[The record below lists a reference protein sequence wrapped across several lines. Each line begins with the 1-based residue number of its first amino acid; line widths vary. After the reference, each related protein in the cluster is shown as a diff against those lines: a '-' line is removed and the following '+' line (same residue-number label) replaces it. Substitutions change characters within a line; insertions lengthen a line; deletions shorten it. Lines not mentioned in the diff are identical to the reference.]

1 MHSIF
6 YVYKKK
12 AKKEMS
18 TNKHAIIRYQTL
30 DKCFANSGKR
40 YYIEDLLETCNEAI
54 YNFDETSDGIKIR
67 QLYDDIKFM
76 ESEQGWSIP
85 LEKVKDGR
93 RAFYRYEE
101 ASFSINNQPLNDA
114 EAEQLKSAMLVL
126 TRFKGM
132 PQFEWVQELIPKL
145 DKTFNLYTDSNQ
157 EIISFDNNQFLKG
170 TDFISP
176 LFEAIQNK
184 QTLLINYKS
193 FKSKVVQNII
203 FHPYHLKQYNNRWF
217 LFGKHNEFSN
227 LTNLALD
234 RIQTVNQASIS
245 FDESELVDFEEYFDD
260 FIGVTKP
267 NEFQLT
273 TIVLKASN
281 QLAPYIK
288 TKPLHGS
295 QKMIEQSN
303 NNFIFSIDVIPNF
316 ELKKLLLSFGN
327 EITVIEPL
335 ELKNEIIEI
344 LNKNINNYN

>member
-1 MHSIF
+1 
-6 YVYKKK
+6 
-12 AKKEMS
+12 MS

-40 YYIEDLLETCNEAI
+40 YYIEDLLEACNKAI
-54 YNFDETSDGIKIR
+54 FNFDETSDGIKKR

-101 ASFSINNQPLNDA
+101 AFFSINNQPLNDA

-157 EIISFDNNQFLKG
+157 EIISFDNNKFLIG
-170 TDFISP
+170 TEFITP
-176 LFEAIQNK
+176 LFKAIQNK
-184 QTLLINYKS
+184 QTLLIDYKS
-193 FKSKVVQNII
+193 FKSKVAQNII

-217 LFGKHNEFSN
+217 LFGKHNDYNN
-227 LTNLALD
+227 LINLALD
-234 RIQTVNQASIS
+234 RIQSIEQS
-245 FDESELVDFEEYFDD
+245 SENFDESQLVNFEEYFDD

-267 NEFQLT
+267 NEGQLI
-273 TIVLKASN
+273 TIVLRASN

-295 QKMIEQSN
+295 QKKIKESTD
-303 NNFIFSIDVIPNF
+303 FYTFSIEVIPNY
-316 ELKKLLLSFGN
+316 ELEKLILSHGEDLKIVKPLDFQQKIKYRIKKQLQ
-327 EITVIEPL
+327 
-335 ELKNEIIEI
+335 
-344 LNKNINNYN
+344 NY

>member
-1 MHSIF
+1 
-6 YVYKKK
+6 
-12 AKKEMS
+12 MS

-30 DKCFANSGKR
+30 DKCFSNRGKR
-40 YYIEDLLETCNEAI
+40 YYIEDLLEACNEAI
-54 YNFDETSDGIKIR
+54 YNFDESSNGIKKR

-126 TRFKGM
+126 ARFKGL
-132 PQFEWVQELIPKL
+132 PQFEWINELIPKL
-145 DKTFNLYTDSNQ
+145 DKTFGLYNKNQ

-170 TDFISP
+170 TEFITP
-176 LFEAIQNK
+176 LFKAIQNK
-184 QTLLINYKS
+184 QTLIIEYKS
-193 FKSKVVQNII
+193 FKSDIAQKII
-203 FHPYHLKQYNNRWF
+203 FHSYHLKQYNNRWF
-217 LFGKHNEFSN
+217 LFGKHNDYSN

-234 RIQTVNQASIS
+234 RIEAIEQSAKP

-267 NEFQLT
+267 SNGVLT
-273 TIVLKASN
+273 KISLRASIG
-281 QLAPYIK
+281 LAPYII

-295 QKMIEQSN
+295 QKKIEHTESS
-303 NNFIFSIDVIPNF
+303 FIFSIDVIPNF

-327 EITVIEPL
+327 EVTVIEPL

-344 LNKNINNYN
+344 LNKNIENYN